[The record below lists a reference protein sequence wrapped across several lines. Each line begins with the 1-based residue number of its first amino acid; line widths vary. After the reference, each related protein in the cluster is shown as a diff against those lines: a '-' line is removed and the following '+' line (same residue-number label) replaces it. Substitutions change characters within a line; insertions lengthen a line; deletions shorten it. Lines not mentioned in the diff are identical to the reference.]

1 MRLVLVDGMSIAY
14 RAFYAFQDR
23 PLRNAEGFNTSVL
36 FGFLMA
42 LLDVVDEQKPTHVG
56 IAWDSPEPTLR
67 QAELSAYKANR
78 QPPPDELLLSLPPL
92 RELLKALRLHQAEV
106 PGYEAD
112 DLIATW
118 TQGACQV
125 DSLEVV
131 WILSADKDLA
141 QLVRDKVLLYRPA
154 RGRAPAEKLDPEGIE
169 KKFGV
174 KPQQIP
180 DFLALVGDSSDNLPG
195 VRGIGE
201 KTAVELLTKY
211 GSLEEIYK
219 KLPLLPKALH
229 QKLLTGQ
236 AKAWATYQ
244 LALLGQQEV
253 SGAPF
258 VPSLFAI
265 RPPDWPALIPLL
277 RRYALRKVEERLRA
291 RWGYTEE
298 PSSSG
303 TPPQPSAKPDYQL
316 LEAPEALEAFL
327 NRYAAQPAM
336 GFDVETTETHPI
348 SAQLV
353 GLALCP
359 EAGKAIYVPISPE
372 TWPAFRHVLTR
383 WAQSPTPKVAHNL
396 KYDWVVLAN
405 HGLRLAPPFFD
416 TLLADYLLDAERPHN
431 LSDTAQRFL
440 GLSKVL
446 TYKGLF
452 DGLSTKDI
460 REVPLERLVPYACQ
474 DADLALRLYEPLRQK
489 LAAEHLTNLYE
500 EVELPLLQILAQME
514 LTGIYVDSSQL
525 NTLETT
531 WQKEL
536 AKLTQQAHA
545 LAGKPFNLNS
555 PQQVAQILYMELGL
569 PIPRKTPTGQPA
581 TDEEALK
588 SLASQHPL
596 PEILLRYRELA
607 KLCSTYIEG
616 LRSSIN
622 PKTGRVHTIF
632 QQAVAATGR
641 LSSQSPNLQNI
652 PIRTERGRQLRK
664 AFAAQQPDHLLL
676 SADYS
681 QIELRIMAALSGDPQ
696 MIDDFRNGRDI
707 HEATA
712 QRLFGASEITP
723 EMRRIAKTVNFGIIY
738 GITAHGLAERL
749 GNISRTEAQKLID
762 QYFARYP
769 RVQAFIQAQIE
780 EVRQKGYAETLLG
793 RRRYIP
799 NIQAA
804 NKTIRAEAERLAMNT
819 PIQGTAA
826 DLIKLAMISLHRN
839 LPSDVRL
846 LLQIHDELLW
856 EIAEERLPE
865 VVPLIWHLMTSALK
879 LPHDVPIEV
888 DIQVGPNWL
897 EMQEIPVSSTTS
909 S

>member
-1 MRLVLVDGMSIAY
+1 MRLLLVDGMSLAY

-36 FGFLMA
+36 FGFFMT
-42 LLDVVDEQKPTHVG
+42 LLEVMDEFQPTHVG
-56 IAWDSPEPTLR
+56 IAWDSAEPTLR
-67 QAELSAYKANR
+67 EATLSAYKANR
-78 QPPPDELLLSLPPL
+78 QPPPEELVLSLPPL
-92 RELLKALRLHQAEV
+92 RELLGALRIYQAEV

-112 DLIATW
+112 DLIASW
-118 TQGACQV
+118 TQSALKTEG
-125 DSLEVV
+125 LERI
-131 WILSADKDLA
+131 WLLSADKDLA
-141 QLVRDKVLLYRPA
+141 QLVSDKVLLYRPS
-154 RGRAPAEKLDPEGIE
+154 RGKAPAQKLDPAGVQ

-174 KPQQIP
+174 KPAQIP

-201 KTAVELLTKY
+201 KTAADLLSKY
-211 GSLEEIYK
+211 NSLEEIYK
-219 KLPLLPKALH
+219 NLPLLSKALQ
-229 QKLLTGQ
+229 QKLLAGQ
-236 AKAWATYQ
+236 QGAYATYQ
-244 LALLGQQEV
+244 LALLGQVEV
-253 SGAPF
+253 PGAPF
-258 VPSLFAI
+258 SPALFAVK
-265 RPPDWPALIPLL
+265 PPDWEALIPLL
-277 RRYALRKVEERLRA
+277 RRYALRKLEERLRA
-291 RWGYTEE
+291 KWSYTETT
-298 PSSSG
+298 S
-303 TPPQPSAKPDYQL
+303 TPEAPLSQTRYEL
-316 LEAPEALEAFL
+316 LETPEALETFL
-327 NRYAAQPAM
+327 TQHAGHLAM
-336 GFDVETTETHPI
+336 GFDVETTSVHPLF
-348 SAQLV
+348 AELV

-359 EAGKAIYVPISPE
+359 APGKAAYIPITSE
-372 TWPAFRHVLTR
+372 TWPTFQKVLR
-383 WAQSPTPKVAHNL
+383 KWAESPAYKVAHNL

-405 HGLRLAPPFFD
+405 HGLILKPPFFD

-440 GLSKVL
+440 GLSKRL

-452 DGLSTKDI
+452 EGLPTKDI
-460 REVPLERLVPYACQ
+460 RQVPLDRLTPYACQ

-489 LAAEHLTNLYE
+489 LAEENLISLYE
-500 EVELPLLQILAQME
+500 KVELPLLQVLAQME
-514 LTGIYVDSSQL
+514 LTGIYVDKRE
-525 NTLETT
+525 LEHLEHI

-536 AKLTQQAHA
+536 SDLIQKAHA
-545 LAGKPFNLNS
+545 LVGKPFNLNS
-555 PQQVAQILYMELGL
+555 PQQVAQILYAELHL

-581 TDEEALK
+581 TDEEALR
-588 SLASQHPL
+588 SLADRHPL
-596 PEILLRYRELA
+596 PEILLTYRELA

-622 PKTGRVHTIF
+622 PKTGRVHTTF

-652 PIRTERGRQLRK
+652 PIRTERGRLLRK
-664 AFAAQQPDHLLL
+664 AFAAQKPRHLLL

-696 MIDDFRNGRDI
+696 MIADFRNGRDI

-712 QRLFGASEITP
+712 QRLFGTTDITP
-723 EMRRIAKTVNFGIIY
+723 DMRRVAKTVNFGIIY

-749 GNISRTEAQKLID
+749 GNLSRSEAQKLID

-769 RVQAFIQAQIE
+769 KVQAYIQTQIQ

-799 NIQAA
+799 NMHAA
-804 NKTIRAEAERLAMNT
+804 NKTLRAEAERLAINT

-826 DLIKLAMISLHRN
+826 DLIKIAMIPLHQQ
-839 LPSDVRL
+839 LPSDVLL

-856 EIAEERLPE
+856 EIPERRIPE
-865 VVPLIWHLMTSALK
+865 VVPLIHHLMTSALT

-888 DIQVGPNWL
+888 DLKAGPNWL
-897 EMQEIPVSSTTS
+897 EMAPLSVSSFS
-909 S
+909 SA